1 MGTREKLLWG
11 INYYLYNPINEF
23 KQHGDFMRK
32 KYLGSLLLISSVAL
46 SFNANAAERGYA
58 YVSNQEGGV
67 SVINLDSMEVESNID
82 IQAKSPR
89 GIGVT
94 ADGKLLITANKDSEN
109 IAVIDRATGQLIKHI
124 PVGKNPEFVRVFK
137 NFAFISTEPAST
149 GKPPAAPGE
158 AQKEDDDDD
167 KIPAKIAVVDLKKG
181 KKVREITGGPE
192 TEGLEFSA
200 DGKKLIV
207 TNEADNTI
215 TVHNLNTGKL
225 LKTIPTKEYG
235 ERPRGIKV
243 SPDGKFYVSTL
254 EYGNKFIVLDKNFK
268 VIKEVPTGQ
277 APYGI
282 SFDRKGDYIFVA
294 TAKDKQMQVFDAKT
308 FEKVKDIATGNRC
321 WHFSFTPDDKEILLA
336 CGKSNAVLVIDVE
349 KAEKTKEIADKEIPW
364 GVVTYPKSVGSLDK
378 P

>member
-1 MGTREKLLWG
+1 MYKKISLALLST
-11 INYYLYNPINEF
+11 
-23 KQHGDFMRK
+23 
-32 KYLGSLLLISSVAL
+32 SLMIAV
-46 SFNANAAERGYA
+46 NASAADRGYA
-58 YVSNQEGGV
+58 YVSNQDGGV

-137 NFAFISTEPAST
+137 NFVFVSTEPSST
-149 GKPPAAPGE
+149 GKPPAAAGE

-215 TVHNLNTGKL
+215 TVHNLSTGKL
-225 LKTIPTKEYG
+225 LKTIHTKDYG

-243 SPDGKFYVSTL
+243 SPDGTFYVSTL

-268 VIKEVPTGQ
+268 VIKEVQTGQ
-277 APYGI
+277 SPYGI
-282 SFDRKGDYIFVA
+282 SFDKKGEHIFVA
-294 TAKDKQMQVFDAKT
+294 AGKEKQLQVFDAKT
-308 FEKVKDIATGNRC
+308 FEKVKDVATGNRC

-336 CGKSNAVLVIDVE
+336 CGKSNAVVVIDT
-349 KAEKTKEIADKEIPW
+349 ATLEKTKEIADKEVPW

-378 P
+378 PEAKK

>member
-1 MGTREKLLWG
+1 MNKKLL
-11 INYYLYNPINEF
+11 
-23 KQHGDFMRK
+23 
-32 KYLGSLLLISSVAL
+32 SLLIAAISSYAFT
-46 SFNANAAERGYA
+46 SITATAGDRGYA
-58 YVSNQEGGV
+58 YISNQDGGV
-67 SVINLDSMEVESNID
+67 SVINLNDMTVENVID
-82 IQAKSPR
+82 VQAKSPR

-124 PVGKNPEFVRVFK
+124 PVGKNPEFVRIYK
-137 NFAFISTEPAST
+137 NFAFISTEPSST
-149 GKPPAAPGE
+149 GAPPGTKPAE
-158 AQKEDDDDD
+158 SAQKEDDDDD

-225 LKTIPTKEYG
+225 IKTIPTKEYG

-243 SPDGKFYVSTL
+243 SPNGTYYVSTL

-268 VIKEVPTGQ
+268 VIKEVATGQ

-282 SFDRKGDYIFVA
+282 SFDSKGENIYVA
-294 TAKDKQMQVFDAKT
+294 TAKDKQLQVFDAKT

-349 KAEKTKEIADKEIPW
+349 KGEKTAEVADKELPW
-364 GVVTYPKSVGSLDK
+364 GVVTYPKAYGSLDK
-378 P
+378 PESKGKLPPKK

>member
-1 MGTREKLLWG
+1 M
-11 INYYLYNPINEF
+11 I
-23 KQHGDFMRK
+23 K
-32 KYLGSLLLISSVAL
+32 KMQSLFLMVFISASATV
-46 SFNANAAERGYA
+46 SAAERGHA

-67 SVINLDSMEVESNID
+67 SVINLDSMEVESTID
-82 IQAKSPR
+82 IQAQSPR

-94 ADGKLLITANKDSEN
+94 ADGKLLITANKDSDN
-109 IAVIDRATGQLIKHI
+109 ISVIDRATGQLIKHI
-124 PVGKNPEFVRVFK
+124 PVGKNPEFVRIFK
-137 NFAFISTEPAST
+137 NFAFISTEPSST
-149 GKPPAAPGE
+149 GKPPAAGD
-158 AQKEDDDDD
+158 QKEEEDDDD

-215 TVHNLNTGKL
+215 TVHSLNTGKL
-225 LKTIPTKEYG
+225 LKTISTKQYG
-235 ERPRGIKV
+235 DRPRGIKV
-243 SPDGKFYVSTL
+243 SPDGTYYVSTL

-268 VIKEVPTGQ
+268 VIREVATGN

-282 SFDRKGDYIFVA
+282 SFDKKGERIFVA
-294 TAKDKQMQVFDAKT
+294 VAKDKQLQVFDTKT

-336 CGKSNAVLVIDVE
+336 CGKSNSVLVIDAE

>member
-1 MGTREKLLWG
+1 MM
-11 INYYLYNPINEF
+11 I
-23 KQHGDFMRK
+23 K
-32 KYLGSLLLISSVAL
+32 KIQPLFLTLLLAWSAT
-46 SFNANAAERGYA
+46 ATAAERGYA
-58 YVSNQEGGV
+58 YVTNQEGGV

-137 NFAFISTEPAST
+137 HFAFISTEPSST
-149 GKPPAAPGE
+149 GKPPVAAGE
-158 AQKEDDDDD
+158 VQKEDDDDD

-225 LKTIPTKEYG
+225 LKTIHTKEYG

-243 SPDGKFYVSTL
+243 SPDGTFYVSTL

-277 APYGI
+277 APYGV

-294 TAKDKQMQVFDAKT
+294 TAKDKQLQVFDAKT
-308 FEKVKDIATGNRC
+308 FEKVKDLATGNRC

-378 P
+378 PETKK

>member
-1 MGTREKLLWG
+1 M
-11 INYYLYNPINEF
+11 I
-23 KQHGDFMRK
+23 K
-32 KYLGSLLLISSVAL
+32 KFQPLLLTLLIGFGVSAS
-46 SFNANAAERGYA
+46 AAERGYA
-58 YVSNQEGGV
+58 YVTNQDGGV
-67 SVINLDSMEVESNID
+67 SVINLDTMEVESNID

-124 PVGKNPEFVRVFK
+124 PVGKNPEFVRVYK
-137 NFAFISTEPAST
+137 NFAFISTEPSST
-149 GKPPAAPGE
+149 GAPPGAKPAEG

-167 KIPAKIAVVDLKKG
+167 KVPAKIAVVDLKKG

-215 TVHNLNTGKL
+215 TLHNLNTGKL
-225 LKTIPTKEYG
+225 LKTIHTKEYG

-243 SPDGKFYVSTL
+243 SPDGSFYVSTL

-282 SFDRKGDYIFVA
+282 SFDRKGENIFVA
-294 TAKDKQMQVFDAKT
+294 TAKDKQLQVFDAKS

-336 CGKSNAVLVIDVE
+336 CGKSNALMVIDVE
-349 KAEKTKEIADKEIPW
+349 RGEKTAEIADKELPW
-364 GVVTYPKSVGSLDK
+364 GVVTYPKSFGSLDK
-378 P
+378 PEVNVKPGSKK

>member
-1 MGTREKLLWG
+1 MVKKLKPLLF
-11 INYYLYNPINEF
+11 I
-23 KQHGDFMRK
+23 
-32 KYLGSLLLISSVAL
+32 LGAL
-46 SFNANAAERGYA
+46 SLNVSAADRGYA
-58 YVSNQEGGV
+58 YVTNQEGGV
-67 SVINLDSMEVESNID
+67 TVINLDSMEAESNID

-109 IAVIDRATGQLIKHI
+109 IAVIDRVSGQLIKHI
-124 PVGKNPEFVRVFK
+124 PVGKNPEFVRVYK
-137 NFAFISTEPAST
+137 NFAFISTEPSST
-149 GKPPAAPGE
+149 GAPPS
-158 AQKEDDDDD
+158 AQAEDDDEE

-225 LKTIPTKEYG
+225 LKTIKTKEYG

-243 SPDGKFYVSTL
+243 SPDGTFYVSTL
-254 EYGNKFIVLDKNFK
+254 EYGNKFIVLDKKFN
-268 VIKEVPTGQ
+268 VIKEVATGQ

-308 FEKVKDIATGNRC
+308 FEKVKDIPTGNRC

-336 CGKSNAVLVIDVE
+336 CGKSEAVLVIDTE
-349 KAEKTKEIADKEIPW
+349 TLEKTKEIEAIPAGTGTTLVDRNELLRSLIASKNGNNDK
-364 GVVTYPKSVGSLDK
+364 
-378 P
+378 

>member
-1 MGTREKLLWG
+1 MLFR
-11 INYYLYNPINEF
+11 
-23 KQHGDFMRK
+23 
-32 KYLGSLLLISSVAL
+32 S
-46 SFNANAAERGYA
+46 
-58 YVSNQEGGV
+58 
-67 SVINLDSMEVESNID
+67 
-82 IQAKSPR
+82 
-89 GIGVT
+89 
-94 ADGKLLITANKDSEN
+94 
-109 IAVIDRATGQLIKHI
+109 
-124 PVGKNPEFVRVFK
+124 
-137 NFAFISTEPAST
+137 
-149 GKPPAAPGE
+149 
-158 AQKEDDDDD
+158 
-167 KIPAKIAVVDLKKG
+167 VVDLKKG

-225 LKTIPTKEYG
+225 LKTIKTKEYG

-243 SPDGKFYVSTL
+243 SPDGTFYVSTL
-254 EYGNKFIVLDKNFK
+254 EYGNKFIVLDKKFS
-268 VIKEVPTGQ
+268 VVKEVRTGQ

-294 TAKDKQMQVFDAKT
+294 TAKDKQLQVFDAKT

-336 CGKSNAVLVIDVE
+336 CGKSNSVLVIDVE
-349 KAEKTKEIADKEIPW
+349 KGEKTKEIADKEIPW

>member
-1 MGTREKLLWG
+1 
-11 INYYLYNPINEF
+11 
-23 KQHGDFMRK
+23 
-32 KYLGSLLLISSVAL
+32 
-46 SFNANAAERGYA
+46 
-58 YVSNQEGGV
+58 
-67 SVINLDSMEVESNID
+67 MEAESNID
-82 IQAKSPR
+82 IGAKSPR
-89 GIGVT
+89 GVGVT
-94 ADGKLLITANKDSEN
+94 ADGKFLITANKDSEN
-109 IAVIDRATGQLIKHI
+109 IALIDRATGQLIKHI
-124 PVGKNPEFVRVFK
+124 PVGKNPEFVRIFK
-137 NFAFISTEPAST
+137 NFAFISTEPSST

-158 AQKEDDDDD
+158 AQKEDDDED

-225 LKTIPTKEYG
+225 LKTISTKEYG

-243 SPDGKFYVSTL
+243 SPDGSYYVSTL
-254 EYGNKFIVLDKNFK
+254 EYGNKFIVLDKKFN
-268 VIKEVPTGQ
+268 VMKEVATGQ

-294 TAKDKQMQVFDAKT
+294 AAKDKQLQVFDAKT
-308 FEKVKDIATGNRC
+308 FEHVKDITTGNRC
-321 WHFSFTPDDKEILLA
+321 WHFSFTPDDKEILMA
-336 CGKSNAVLVIDVE
+336 CGKSNAVLVLDVE
-349 KAEKTKEIADKEIPW
+349 KAEKTKEISDKEIPW